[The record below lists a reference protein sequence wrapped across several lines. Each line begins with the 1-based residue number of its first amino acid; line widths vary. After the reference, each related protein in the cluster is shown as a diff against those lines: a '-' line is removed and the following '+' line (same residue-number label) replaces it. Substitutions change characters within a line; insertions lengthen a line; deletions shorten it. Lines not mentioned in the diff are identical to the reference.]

1 VKILVTGGA
10 GFIASHVADRFIADG
25 HDVVIVDNLATGFR
39 ENVNPKA
46 RFYELDIRDPK
57 VADVFA
63 KERPDVVDHHAAQ
76 MDVRRSVREPLYD
89 AEVNVLGTLRLLE
102 LSREVGVKRWI
113 YVSTGGAVY
122 GEPQSLPVRED
133 HPINPL
139 SPYGATKHT
148 PEHYLF
154 IYRQL
159 HGLQSV
165 VLRYANIYGPRQSPH
180 GEAGVT
186 AIFSENMLL
195 GKPCT
200 LFGDG
205 SKTRDY
211 VFIED
216 VVRANVAALSKG
228 DGGVFNIGTGRATT
242 DFEIFDLVR
251 KAVGKPDLEPLYG
264 DKRPGE
270 IDHIHL
276 ANERARDGLG
286 WVPEVSL
293 EDGVRRSAAFYR
305 EKLVKQGKIAG

>member
-10 GFIASHVADRFIADG
+10 GFIASHVVDRFIADG
-25 HDVVIVDNLATGFR
+25 HQVVVVDNLATGFR

-46 RFYELDIRDPK
+46 KFFELDIRDPK
-57 VADVFA
+57 IAEVFET
-63 KERPDVVDHHAAQ
+63 ERPDAVDHHAAQ
-76 MDVRRSVREPLYD
+76 MDVRRSVREPIYD

-102 LSREVGVKRWI
+102 LSRQVGVKRWI
-113 YVSTGGAVY
+113 YISTGGAVY

-154 IYRQL
+154 IYRALHQL
-159 HGLQSV
+159 QYV

-186 AIFSENMLL
+186 AIFSEAMLL
-195 GKPCT
+195 GKTCT

-216 VVRANVAALSKG
+216 VVRANVAALTQG

-251 KAVGKPDLEPLYG
+251 KALGMPDLAPVYG
-264 DKRPGE
+264 EKRPGE
-270 IDHIHL
+270 IDHIAL

-286 WVPEVSL
+286 WSPQVSL
-293 EDGVRRSAAFYR
+293 EEGVRRATAFYR

>member
-1 VKILVTGGA
+1 MKILVTGGA
-10 GFIASHVADRFIADG
+10 GFIASHVVDRFIAEG
-25 HDVVIVDNLATGFR
+25 HEVVVVDNLATGFR

-57 VADVFA
+57 IEQVFRDE
-63 KERPDVVDHHAAQ
+63 KPDVVDHHAAQ

-89 AEVNVLGTLRLLE
+89 AEVNVLGTLRLIE

-113 YVSTGGAVY
+113 YISTGGAVY
-122 GEPQSLPVRED
+122 GEPKSMPVRED
-133 HPINPL
+133 HPIEPL

-154 IYRQL
+154 IYRAL

-180 GEAGVT
+180 GEAGVI
-186 AIFSENMLL
+186 AIFSERMLM
-195 GKPCT
+195 GQPCT

-216 VVRANVAALSKG
+216 VVRANVAALERG
-228 DGGVFNIGTGRATT
+228 DGGVFNIGTGRPTS

-251 KAVGKPDLEPLYG
+251 SALGKPELEPIYG
-264 DKRPGE
+264 EKRPGE
-270 IDHIHL
+270 IDHIYL
-276 ANERARDGLG
+276 ANDRAREGLG
-286 WVPEVSL
+286 WSPQVSL
-293 EDGVRRSAAFYR
+293 EEGVRRSTAFYR
-305 EKLVKQGKIAG
+305 EKLARLGKIAG

>member
-1 VKILVTGGA
+1 MKILVTGGA
-10 GFIASHVADRFIADG
+10 GFIASHVVDRFIADG
-25 HDVVIVDNLATGFR
+25 HQVVVVDNLATGFR

-46 RFYELDIRDPK
+46 KFFELDIRDPK
-57 VADVFA
+57 IAEVFET
-63 KERPDVVDHHAAQ
+63 ERPDAVDHHAAQ
-76 MDVRRSVREPLYD
+76 MDVRRSVREPIYD

-102 LSREVGVKRWI
+102 LSRQVGVKRWI
-113 YVSTGGAVY
+113 YISTGGAVY

-154 IYRQL
+154 IYRALHQL
-159 HGLQSV
+159 QYV

-186 AIFSENMLL
+186 AIFSEAMLL
-195 GKPCT
+195 GKTCT

-216 VVRANVAALSKG
+216 VVRANVAALTQG

-251 KAVGKPDLEPLYG
+251 KALGMPDLAPVYG
-264 DKRPGE
+264 EKRPGE
-270 IDHIHL
+270 IDHIAL

-286 WVPEVSL
+286 WSPQVSL
-293 EDGVRRSAAFYR
+293 EEGVRRATAFYR

>member
-1 VKILVTGGA
+1 MKILVTVGA
-10 GFIASHVADRFIADG
+10 GFIASHVVDRFIADG
-25 HDVVIVDNLATGFR
+25 HQVVVVDNLATGFR

-46 RFYELDIRDPK
+46 KFFELDIRDPK
-57 VADVFA
+57 IAEVFET
-63 KERPDVVDHHAAQ
+63 ERPDAVDHHAAQ
-76 MDVRRSVREPLYD
+76 MDVRRSVREPIYD

-102 LSREVGVKRWI
+102 LSRQVGVKRWI
-113 YVSTGGAVY
+113 YISTGGAVY

-154 IYRQL
+154 IYRALHQL
-159 HGLQSV
+159 QYV

-186 AIFSENMLL
+186 AIFSEAMLL
-195 GKPCT
+195 GKTCT

-216 VVRANVAALSKG
+216 VVRANVAALTQG

-251 KAVGKPDLEPLYG
+251 KALGMPDLAPVYG
-264 DKRPGE
+264 EKRPGE
-270 IDHIHL
+270 IDHIAL

-286 WVPEVSL
+286 WSPQVSL
-293 EDGVRRSAAFYR
+293 EEGVRRATAFYR